1 MPIEVIAGEA
11 LGGLLRVLG
20 WLFFEIVFE
29 LMIQGTGYW
38 LLRRIR
44 RSDEPSAAAS
54 GAAGLLFWVAIA
66 AAGFWLYMLAS
77 D

>member
-1 MPIEVIAGEA
+1 MPIGEIAGEA
-11 LGGLLRVLG
+11 LGGLLRVVGRL
-20 WLFFEIVFE
+20 LFEIFFE
-29 LMIQGTGYW
+29 LMIQGAGYW

-44 RSDEPSAAAS
+44 PGYEPSRAAS
-54 GAAGLLFWVAIA
+54 GAAGLLFWTAIA